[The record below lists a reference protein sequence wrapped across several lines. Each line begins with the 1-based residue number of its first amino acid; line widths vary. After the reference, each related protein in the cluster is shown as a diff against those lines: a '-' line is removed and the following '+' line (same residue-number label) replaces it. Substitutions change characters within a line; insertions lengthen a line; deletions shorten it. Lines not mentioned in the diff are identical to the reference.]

1 MIDQTRHPIG
11 RLETARNTV
20 RLKPVVSFLR
30 PCENIDNGLDKF
42 LGATGLFAQ
51 IVVNRLVQCNG

>member
-42 LGATGLFAQ
+42 LGATGLL
-51 IVVNRLVQCNG
+51 RKLSSTG